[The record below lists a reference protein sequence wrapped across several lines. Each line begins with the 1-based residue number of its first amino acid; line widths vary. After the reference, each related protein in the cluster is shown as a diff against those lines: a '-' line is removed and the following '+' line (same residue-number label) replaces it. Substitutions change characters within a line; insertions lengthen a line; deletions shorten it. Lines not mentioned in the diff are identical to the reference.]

1 MVCKL
6 RTFTN
11 TNLIVGGQHLLDLLR
26 EPGTSSD
33 PQVRVVTT
41 APTKAEA
48 IKTLAHLGLPC
59 VRPAALQVNELYL
72 AVVTLRDAGLLTEGR
87 AFVFRDYRHGCRVVE
102 LLGKDRATVIGIF
115 VLTGEYRLQS
125 PLALDLIVAD

>member
-1 MVCKL
+1 MTRRA
-6 RTFTN
+6 RTFLD
-11 TNLIVGGQHLLDLLR
+11 TNLIVGGRHLLDLLR

-33 PQVRVVTT
+33 PQVRVITT

-48 IKTLAHLGLPC
+48 IETLAHLGLPC

-87 AFVFRDYRHGCRVVE
+87 AFAFQDYRRNSRVVE

-115 VLTGEYRLQS
+115 VITSEYELQS
-125 PLALDLIVAD
+125 PLALDLIVAE